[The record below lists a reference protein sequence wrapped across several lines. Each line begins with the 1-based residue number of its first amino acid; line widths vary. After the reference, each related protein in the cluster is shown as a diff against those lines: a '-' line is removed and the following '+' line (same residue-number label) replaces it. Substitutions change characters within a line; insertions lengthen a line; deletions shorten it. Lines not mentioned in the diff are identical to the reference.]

1 MASNRVFQMVN
12 ERGWRAGFSNLLR
25 KESRDWWGTR
35 RWLRQAIVWT
45 LVLNGTLAAALF
57 SPMKGADVM
66 SLFISRATLGL
77 TTFFAVAGVAL
88 GIGAAILGQGEVL
101 DEKRS
106 GTAAWILSKPV
117 SRVAFI
123 LGKLVSNGI
132 GILIIMIL
140 LQGAIAFVLV
150 SSTDASL
157 SIGGFLAALAVPYLA
172 VMFYFTLAFMLSAI
186 AGGRGAAIGIPMAIL
201 FGYQFLLGI
210 APWLGE
216 IMPGGLTTPLGT
228 SLGSVALSLAQGTA
242 VASTMPIIATLLW
255 CVLFVVIAVWRFNRE
270 EF

>member
-1 MASNRVFQMVN
+1 MASNSVFQMVH

-35 RWLRQAIVWT
+35 RWLRQAIIWT
-45 LVLNGTLAAALF
+45 LILNGTLATVLF
-57 SPMKGADVM
+57 APSKETGVAE
-66 SLFISRATLGL
+66 LFISKATLGL
-77 TTFFAVAGVAL
+77 TAFFVIAGAAL
-88 GIGAAILGQGEVL
+88 GIGAIILGQEEVL

-117 SRVAFI
+117 SREAFI
-123 LGKLVSNGI
+123 LGKLVANAIS
-132 GILIIMIL
+132 ILIIEIL
-140 LQGAIAFVLV
+140 LQGVIAFVLI
-150 SSTDASL
+150 SSTGASL
-157 SIGGFLAALAVPYLA
+157 SIGGFLAALGVTYLA
-172 VMFYFTLAFMLSAI
+172 VMFYFTLALMLSAMSNK
-186 AGGRGAAIGIPMAIL
+186 RGAAIGIPLGVL

-216 IMPGGLTTPLGT
+216 IMPWGLTTPLGP
-228 SLGSVALSLAQGTA
+228 SPSSIALSVAQGTA
-242 VASTMPIIATLLW
+242 VTSVTPLIATLLW